1 MRVVIDTNVL
11 VSALKSRKGAAFALI
26 SQMPS
31 EHFQPALSVPL
42 YAEYQ
47 DVLTRPEHLTGTVSA
62 EDILRFLRYICKIS
76 HRQNIFFLWRP
87 RLKDPKDEMVL
98 ELAAASRSRY
108 IITYNLR
115 DFKGVERFGIEALTP
130 AAFLEKIRRRQ

>member
-11 VSALKSRKGAAFALI
+11 VSALKSQRGAAFALI
-26 SQMPS
+26 SLLPS

-47 DVLTRPEHLTGTVSA
+47 DVLTRPEHLIENLSTK
-62 EDILRFLRYICKIS
+62 DIQRFLRYICKIS

-98 ELAAASRSRY
+98 ELAAASQSRY

-115 DFKGVERFGIEALTP
+115 DFKGVERFGIKALTP
-130 AAFLEKIRRRQ
+130 AAFLKKIRRA